1 MSLTETEGL
10 ILKTYNLAEA
20 DKIVVLLTRDHGVVR
35 GVAKGAKRLKS
46 KFGSGL
52 EPFSLINVSYLQKEN
67 IELVAIDKAEI
78 IRSSFLAAS
87 EPEFLQKFSFLGDLV
102 IAFMPPHDPN
112 ETLFRM
118 VRSCIDAAGGAGDL
132 SAIGVYFQVWLLK
145 LSGYMPDWRHCENCG
160 RPLDE
165 GEEAAL
171 LSNFHLSCRACKPSG
186 GSAVSVGAR
195 DVMRAALSIS
205 PETFAMDGAEKN
217 EAVMEMSSILQ
228 RLISQSL
235 GREIAAERPFS
246 LTIK

>member
-52 EPFSLINVSYLQKEN
+52 EPFSLINITYFQKDN
-67 IELVAIDKAEI
+67 IELVAIEKAEI
-78 IRSSFLAAS
+78 IRSSFQAAS
-87 EPEFLQKFSFLGDLV
+87 VPEFLQKFSFLCDLL

-118 VRSCIDAAGGAGDL
+118 VSACLDAAQGAVDL
-132 SAIGVYFQVWLLK
+132 NSIGVYFQLWLLK

-160 RPLDE
+160 RGLDE
-165 GEEAAL
+165 AEEAVL
-171 LSNFHLSCRACKPSG
+171 LSNFHLSCRTCTQSG
-186 GSAVSVGAR
+186 GNSISAGAR
-195 DVMRAALSIS
+195 ALMASALSRS
-205 PETFAMDGAEKN
+205 PQVFAHHRAEDTVDLV
-217 EAVMEMSSILQ
+217 ELSAILQ

-235 GREIAAERPFS
+235 GREVAAERS
-246 LTIK
+246 LSPSIK